1 MSDTQTI
8 LHEDPVVLILAGQSQ
23 ATEEDLATEARQA
36 LIRSTGHPYGADYK
50 NIARSDWPQHVT
62 RKQALAAGLERYF
75 TGQACPHGHISE
87 RTVGRKCCSACR
99 KAAQKAYHHS
109 ERGRAALKAYH
120 QSERGRAAQK
130 AYHQSERGRATK
142 KAYQQ
147 SERGRAAQK
156 AYQQSERGTAAQKAY
171 KQSERGRA
179 TKKAYKQSERGRA
192 TQKAYQQSERGR
204 ATQKAY
210 HHSERGRAALKTYK
224 QSERGT
230 ATDLSRTLGFEPP
243 KSVVKAIHAQ
253 RILKRAL
260 KELKPKTK

>member
-36 LIRSTGHPYGADYK
+36 LIRAMGHPYGADYK
-50 NIARSDWPQHVT
+50 NSARSDWPQHVT

-109 ERGRAALKAYH
+109 ERGRAALK
-120 QSERGRAAQK
+120 
-130 AYHQSERGRATK
+130 
-142 KAYQQ
+142 
-147 SERGRAAQK
+147 
-156 AYQQSERGTAAQKAY
+156 
-171 KQSERGRA
+171 
-179 TKKAYKQSERGRA
+179 
-192 TQKAYQQSERGR
+192 
-204 ATQKAY
+204 
-210 HHSERGRAALKTYK
+210 TYK